1 MTSLTIVARKEL
13 LDIRRNRFLG
23 ALLLFMLIVVIASV
37 VVAAA
42 QFRVT
47 ADQYRVY
54 VDALRQSGSTAIP
67 TVQQLFPLRLL
78 RGGVEYLELIGA
90 LFAIVIGYG
99 MIAKERHQATMELLF
114 SRPISRYA
122 AGGGKILALAV
133 LWLAAVACIFGIVAG
148 ALVMVGGAPLSV
160 LDLLRLLIAA
170 IATWIYLLLW
180 SCIAMG
186 LASSTRHLSTGLVAA
201 LVLWLVVVLVIPQI
215 GDTMDPDNQVPGG
228 LFKSLQIAKADETAV
243 LAHFASFDAVRN
255 GIEVSSVTKHF
266 ERLTF
271 AFLGI
276 KDQFNGMAPG
286 AVALETLV
294 NSVAVFILALAAIG
308 FAGATTTRRTL
319 LRRQS

>member
-1 MTSLTIVARKEL
+1 MTSLTTVARKEL

-23 ALLLFMLIVVIASV
+23 ALLLFMLAVVIASV

-47 ADQYRVY
+47 ADQYRAY

-67 TVQQLFPLRLL
+67 MAQQLFPLRLL

-99 MIAKERHQATMELLF
+99 MIAKERHRATAELLF

-122 AGGGKILALAV
+122 VGGGKILALAV
-133 LWLAAVACIFGIVAG
+133 LWLAAVGCIFGAVVG
-148 ALVMVGGAPLSV
+148 ALAIVGGAPLSQ

-170 IATWIYLLLW
+170 VATWGYLLLW
-180 SCIAMG
+180 SCLAMG
-186 LASSTRHLSTGLVAA
+186 LASSTRHLNTGLIAA

-243 LAHFASFDAVRN
+243 LAHFASFDVIRN

-286 AVALETLV
+286 AVAFQTLV
-294 NSVAVFILALAAIG
+294 NSLAVSLAALAAVG
-308 FAGATTTRRTL
+308 FAAFTTTRNRL